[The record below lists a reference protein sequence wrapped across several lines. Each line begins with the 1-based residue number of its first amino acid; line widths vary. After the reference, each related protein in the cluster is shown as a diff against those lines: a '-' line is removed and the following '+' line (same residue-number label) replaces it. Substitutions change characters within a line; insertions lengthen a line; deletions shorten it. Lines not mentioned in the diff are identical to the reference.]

1 MGIAKLGKQIKEHKV
16 FVIVPIVILIIVV
29 LARTFIWRDYTK
41 EQIEMA
47 IYLKDKYGGQE
58 FVVGKPVREGAMF
71 AIEGYLV
78 AIAYPANNSK
88 IKFRVIHSSSAR
100 YDEYAGA
107 VWSDEESKRLKSEIY
122 RLFGGGTD
130 YTVEIKSALE
140 LQNAQVNF
148 HGKIIALDDIAKIYG
163 KQIPY
168 GLTIKRLKKN
178 LSDDEKEDIINKLI
192 ELSASLPDKTDTTV
206 TYISETSEK
215 REYGLAVPLDNLRK
229 LSNRQDKINLFS
241 EWRIGGL
248 QDYDL
253 RQDGFN

>member
-16 FVIVPIVILIIVV
+16 FVVVPIVILIIVV

-130 YTVEIKSALE
+130 CTIEIKSALE
-140 LQNAQVNF
+140 LQNAQVNID
-148 HGKIIALDDIAKIYG
+148 GKIIALDDVAKIYG

-168 GLTIKRLKKN
+168 GLAIKRLKKN
-178 LSDDEKEDIINKLI
+178 LSDDEKEDIVNKLI

-215 REYGLAVPLDNLRK
+215 REYGLTVPLDNLRK

-241 EWRIGGL
+241 EWKVGGL
-248 QDYDL
+248 QDHDL

>member
-16 FVIVPIVILIIVV
+16 FVIVPMVILIIVV

-88 IKFRVIHSSSAR
+88 IKFRVMHSSSAR
-100 YDEYAGA
+100 YDGYAGA
-107 VWSDEESKRLKSEIY
+107 VWSNEESERLKPEVY
-122 RLFGGGTD
+122 RLFGKGTD

-168 GLTIKRLKKN
+168 GLAIKRLKKN
-178 LSDDEKEDIINKLI
+178 LSDDEKEDIVNKLI

-215 REYGLAVPLDNLRK
+215 REYGLTVPLDNLRK

-241 EWRIGGL
+241 EWKVGGL

>member
-16 FVIVPIVILIIVV
+16 FVVVPIVILIIVV

-78 AIAYPANNSK
+78 AIAHPANNSK

-107 VWSDEESKRLKSEIY
+107 IWSNEESERLKPEIY
-122 RLFGGGTD
+122 RLFGKGTD
-130 YTVEIKSALE
+130 YTVEIKSAMT
-140 LQNAQVNF
+140 LQT
-148 HGKIIALDDIAKIYG
+148 AKIDIDVRGKVPTFNDAVKKYG

-178 LSDDEKEDIINKLI
+178 LSDDEKEDIVNKLI
-192 ELSASLPDKTDTTV
+192 EISSLLPDETDITI
-206 TYISETSEK
+206 TYISEASEK
-215 REYGLAVPLDNLRK
+215 REYGLIESPDDLCK
-229 LSNRQDKINLFS
+229 LNSREDKVKKFR
-241 EWRIGGL
+241 EWEVGL
-248 QDYDL
+248 
-253 RQDGFN
+253 

>member
-16 FVIVPIVILIIVV
+16 FVIVPIVILIVVV
-29 LARTFIWRDYTK
+29 LARTFIWRDYTN
-41 EQIEMA
+41 ERVEMA

-100 YDEYAGA
+100 YDGYAGA
-107 VWSDEESKRLKSEIY
+107 VWSDEESKRLKPEVY
-122 RLFGGGTD
+122 RLFGSDTD

-148 HGKIIALDDIAKIYG
+148 DGKIIALDDIAKIYG

-168 GLTIKRLKKN
+168 GLAIKRLKKN
-178 LSDDEKEDIINKLI
+178 LSDDEKEDIVNKLI
-192 ELSASLPDKTDTTV
+192 ELSASLPDKTDTAV

-241 EWRIGGL
+241 EWKVGES
-248 QDYDL
+248 QDQDL
-253 RQDGFN
+253 Y

>member
-1 MGIAKLGKQIKEHKV
+1 
-16 FVIVPIVILIIVV
+16 
-29 LARTFIWRDYTK
+29 
-41 EQIEMA
+41 
-47 IYLKDKYGGQE
+47 
-58 FVVGKPVREGAMF
+58 MF

-100 YDEYAGA
+100 YDGYAGA
-107 VWSDEESKRLKSEIY
+107 VWSDEESKRLKPEIY
-122 RLFGGGTD
+122 RLFGSDTD

-148 HGKIIALDDIAKIYG
+148 DGKIIALDDIAKIYG

-168 GLTIKRLKKN
+168 GLAIKRLKKN
-178 LSDDEKEDIINKLI
+178 LSDDEKEDIVNKLI
-192 ELSASLPDKTDTTV
+192 ELSASLPDKTDTAV

-241 EWRIGGL
+241 EWKVGES
-248 QDYDL
+248 QDQDL
-253 RQDGFN
+253 Y

>member
-16 FVIVPIVILIIVV
+16 FVVVPIVILIIVV

-78 AIAYPANNSK
+78 AIAHPANNSK

-107 VWSDEESKRLKSEIY
+107 VWSNEESERLKPEIY
-122 RLFGGGTD
+122 RLFGKGTD
-130 YTVEIKSALE
+130 YTVEIKSAMT
-140 LQNAQVNF
+140 LQTAKIDMDIR
-148 HGKIIALDDIAKIYG
+148 GKIPNFKDAVKKYG

-168 GLTIKRLKKN
+168 GLTIKRPKKN
-178 LSDDEKEDIINKLI
+178 LSDDEKEDIVNKLI
-192 ELSASLPDKTDTTV
+192 EISTLLPDETDITI
-206 TYISETSEK
+206 TYISEASEK
-215 REYGLAVPLDNLRK
+215 REYGLIESPDDLCK
-229 LSNRQDKINLFS
+229 LNSREDKVKKFR
-241 EWRIGGL
+241 EWEIGL
-248 QDYDL
+248 
-253 RQDGFN
+253 

>member
-1 MGIAKLGKQIKEHKV
+1 MGIANLGKQIKEHKV

-29 LARTFIWRDYTK
+29 LARTFIWRDYTN
-41 EQIEMA
+41 EQTEMA

-88 IKFRVIHSSSAR
+88 IKFRAIHSSSAR

-107 VWSDEESKRLKSEIY
+107 VWSDEESKRLKPEIY
-122 RLFGGGTD
+122 RLFGSDTD

-148 HGKIIALDDIAKIYG
+148 DGKIIALDDIVKIYG

-168 GLTIKRLKKN
+168 GLAIKRLK
-178 LSDDEKEDIINKLI
+178 
-192 ELSASLPDKTDTTV
+192 
-206 TYISETSEK
+206 
-215 REYGLAVPLDNLRK
+215 
-229 LSNRQDKINLFS
+229 
-241 EWRIGGL
+241 
-248 QDYDL
+248 
-253 RQDGFN
+253 